1 MHDDRSLI
9 EARLRR
15 VLSERIVPAVYPRTV
30 PLEAGIWNAPGEP
43 VPVAEGLAAPREPLR
58 AGDRWGAPWGTS
70 WITVTGTVPAEW
82 AGQSVEALID
92 LGFDA
97 NMPGFQCEGLVY
109 RPDGSPV
116 KGINPNNQWV
126 RVADAADGGE
136 RVELHVEAAAN
147 PVILDYHPFL
157 PTELGERDT
166 AGAEP
171 QYRIAQLALA
181 VFDETVWNL
190 VLDLEV
196 LGELMAEL
204 PEDGERRWD
213 ILRAVDHALDALDLQ
228 DVNGTAAAARGVLE
242 PVLAAPAVASAHR
255 ISAVGHA
262 HIDSAWL
269 WPLRE
274 TVRKVAR
281 TTANMTN
288 LLETEPEFI
297 FAMSQA
303 HHYAWIKEHRP
314 EVYEKVAKAVRDGRL
329 VPTGGMWTEA
339 DTNMPSSEAM
349 ARQFVHG
356 KRFFL
361 EEFGVEN
368 EEVWLPDTFGFAGGL
383 PQIIKAAGSKW
394 LLTQKI
400 SWSTT
405 NKFPHHTFWWEGV
418 DGTRIFT
425 HFPPI
430 DTYNC
435 SMKGREIA
443 HAARNFKE
451 KGSGAR
457 RSLAPTGWG
466 DGGGG
471 TTREMIAKAARL
483 RDLEGS
489 ARVVWEKPAD
499 FFAKA
504 EAEYQDPQ
512 VWMGELYLELHR
524 ATLTTQVGTK
534 QGNRRSENLLREA
547 ELWAATAAVRA
558 ADPAGTGSAGG
569 SGDGAAASYQYPYAA
584 LDRIWKE
591 VLTHQFHDILPGS
604 SIAWV
609 HRETEEAHARAAEE
623 LTSLI
628 NAAQRSL
635 AGDSSASGTVSFNAA
650 PHAQDGV
657 PAGGAEAA
665 AAGSSAVPVTVSALM
680 SGGYRMDNGI
690 LRVEVDGRGLLV
702 SVFDYATGREAI
714 APGTPANLL
723 QLHQD
728 FPNAWDAWDVDKHYR
743 HSCVD
748 LLDIDEL
755 SAVTDD
761 PEGGAV
767 RITRSFGAS
776 RVTQVLSLEAG
787 AHRLD
792 VDTEVDWHE
801 TEKFLKLAFPLDV
814 RAERYAAET
823 QFGHLYRPTHGNTSW
838 EAAKFEACNHKFVH
852 FEEPGWGVAL
862 VTSSTY
868 GHDVSREVRQD
879 LGTTTTVRA
888 SLLRGPKF
896 PDPRTDQGTHR
907 FHHALVP
914 GADIAEAVREGY
926 RANLP
931 ARTVPGD
938 RGVAPLVRI
947 DEDAVVLSALK
958 LADDGS
964 GDVIVRCYE
973 AHGGRAEAR
982 LTPGFGYSA
991 VTVCDLLERP
1001 LPAGDPAVVA
1011 VSVAP
1016 VGSAEAA
1023 TAAAAPR
1030 NSAASGESAE
1040 SGGSAR
1046 SAAPSAEPAV
1056 DLRLRPFQL
1065 VTLRFTRA

>member
-1 MHDDRSLI
+1 MHDDRRLI
-9 EARLRR
+9 ESRLKR
-15 VLSERIVPAVYPRTV
+15 VLSERIVPAVYPQRV

-43 VPVAEGLAAPREPLR
+43 VPVAEGLAAPRAPLT

-70 WITVTGTVPAEW
+70 WITVRGTVPAEW
-82 AGQSVEALID
+82 TGRTVEAIID

-116 KGINPNNQWV
+116 KGLNPNNQWV
-126 RVADAADGGE
+126 RVADAAVGGE

-147 PVILDYHPFL
+147 PVILGYHPFL
-157 PTELGERDT
+157 PTELGDRET

-171 QYRIAQLALA
+171 QYRIAQLDLA
-181 VFDETVWNL
+181 VFDEAVWNL
-190 VLDLEV
+190 VIDFEV

-204 PEDGERRWD
+204 PEDGARRWE
-213 ILRAVDHALDALDLQ
+213 ILRAVDHALDELDLQ
-228 DVNGTAAAARGVLE
+228 DVNGTAAAARRELE
-242 PVLAAPAVASAHR
+242 QVLAAPAVPSAHL
-255 ISAVGHA
+255 ISAIGHA

-274 TVRKVAR
+274 TVRKVSR
-281 TTANMTN
+281 TAANMAN
-288 LLETEPEFI
+288 LLETEPEFL

-314 EVYEKVAKAVRDGRL
+314 EVYERVKKAVSEGRF

-339 DTNMPSSEAM
+339 DTNMPGSEAM

-368 EEVWLPDTFGFAGGL
+368 QEVWLPDTFGFAGGL
-383 PQIIKAAGSKW
+383 PQIIRAAGAKW

-400 SWSTT
+400 SWSAT
-405 NKFPHHTFWWEGV
+405 NKFPHHTFWWEGI

-430 DTYNC
+430 DTYCC
-435 SMKGREIA
+435 SMKGRELA

-457 RSLAPTGWG
+457 RSLAPVGWG

-489 ARVVWEKPAD
+489 AKVVWEKPAD

-504 EAEYQDPQ
+504 QAEYPDPP
-512 VWMGELYLELHR
+512 VWLGELYLELHR
-524 ATLTTQVGTK
+524 ATLTTQVATK

-547 ELWAATAAVRA
+547 ELWCTTAAVRA
-558 ADPAGTGSAGG
+558 
-569 SGDGAAASYQYPYAA
+569 GDTYKYGYEYQYPYAE
-584 LDRIWKE
+584 LDRIWKQ

-609 HRETEEAHARAAEE
+609 HREAQEAHAAVAAE
-623 LTSLI
+623 LTALI
-628 NAAQRSL
+628 DSAQRTLVAAVS
-635 AGDSSASGTVSFNAA
+635 GSQSPHDSAADTRTVTSTATATATATVTFNAA
-650 PHAQDGV
+650 PHARNGV
-657 PAGGAEAA
+657 PAGGAAPT
-665 AAGSSAVPVTVSALM
+665 SSATPTPTSTSTTTRPLP
-680 SGGYRMDNGI
+680 SGGHRLDNGV
-690 LRVEVDGRGLLV
+690 LRVDIDARGLLV
-702 SVFDYATGREAI
+702 SVYDLENERETI

-743 HSCVD
+743 HTAVD
-748 LLDIDEL
+748 LVDIDEL
-755 SAVTDD
+755 TAVSDN
-761 PEGGAV
+761 PARAAV
-767 RITRSFGAS
+767 RIVRSFGAS
-776 RVTQVLSLEAG
+776 RIAQTVSLDAG
-787 AHRLD
+787 ARRVD
-792 VDTEVDWHE
+792 IDTEVDWHE

-814 RAERYAAET
+814 RAHQYAAET
-823 QFGHLYRPTHGNTSW
+823 QFGHLYRPTHVNTSW

-862 VTSSTY
+862 VTASTY
-868 GHDVSREVRQD
+868 GHDVTRDVRND
-879 LGTTTTVRA
+879 GGTTTIVRV
-888 SLLRGPKF
+888 SLLRAPRF

-914 GADIAEAVREGY
+914 GATVADAVREGY
-926 RANLP
+926 RINLP
-931 ARTVPGD
+931 ERSVPGNAS
-938 RGVAPLVRI
+938 VEPLI
-947 DEDAVVLSALK
+947 KLDNDAIVLSALK
-958 LADDGS
+958 LADDGT

-973 AHGGRAEAR
+973 AHGGRANAR
-982 LTPGFGYSA
+982 LTPSFAHTGFA
-991 VTVCDLLERP
+991 LCDLLERP
-1001 LPAGDPAVVA
+1001 LSEDD
-1011 VSVAP
+1011 
-1016 VGSAEAA
+1016 AA
-1023 TAAAAPR
+1023 TPPTAPALLAAP
-1030 NSAASGESAE
+1030 
-1040 SGGSAR
+1040 
-1046 SAAPSAEPAV
+1046 AAPSHDRQSV
-1056 DLRLRPFQL
+1056 DLSLRPFQL
-1065 VTLRFTRA
+1065 VTLRFTRAAWRGLSRYQR